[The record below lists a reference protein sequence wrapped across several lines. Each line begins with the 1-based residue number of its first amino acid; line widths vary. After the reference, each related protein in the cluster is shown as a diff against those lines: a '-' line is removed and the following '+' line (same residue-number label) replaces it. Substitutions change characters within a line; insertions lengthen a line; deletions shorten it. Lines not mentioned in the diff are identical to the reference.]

1 MAAAPTIPVIDIA
14 PFLSGGS
21 MERRSA
27 ARTFGRTFEHI
38 GFACIV
44 GHGIPE
50 KTVLRTYEAAR
61 HFFDLPEEE
70 KLLSA
75 ITNRVK
81 DRGYVPMGV
90 ESVAI
95 TRNQIQ
101 PPDLCEALVF
111 NAMDKEPG
119 VPQPGSIS
127 DVTGNIYPR
136 SPKDLAEALYDYF
149 LRIDRFANILM
160 QIAALALDLQEDFF
174 APYVNRRRGRLRVIN
189 YPDQGKDPLPGQL
202 RYGAH
207 SDYGSFTI
215 LRQDAAPGGLQVQMP
230 NGSWEDVQPMP
241 EAFVINI
248 GDLMARWTND
258 RWKSTLHR
266 VANPPRE
273 AVGTT
278 RRISMAYFVG
288 VNADAMI
295 ECLAS
300 CRSVGQEAKYAPV
313 RAAEYIASKL
323 DRSML
328 VQ

>member
-1 MAAAPTIPVIDIA
+1 MTETATILVIDIA

-21 MERRSA
+21 MDRQRV
-27 ARTFGRTFEHI
+27 ARTFGRTFEEI

-50 KTVLRTYEAAR
+50 EIVLRTYDAAR
-61 HFFDLPEEE
+61 RFFDLPEQE
-70 KLLSA
+70 KLLSSIA
-75 ITNRVK
+75 DRVK
-81 DRGYVPMGV
+81 DRGYVPIGV

-101 PPDLCEALVF
+101 PADLCEALVF
-111 NAMDKEPG
+111 NAMDRETG

-127 DVTGNIYPR
+127 DTTGNIYPR
-136 SPKDLAEALYDYF
+136 APKGLAPAFHDYF
-149 LRIDRFANILM
+149 LQIDKFAGRLM
-160 QIAALALDLQEDFF
+160 QIAALALDLREDFF
-174 APYVNRRRGRLRVIN
+174 DPHTNRRRGRLRVIN
-189 YPDQGKDPLPGQL
+189 YPDQGEEPLPGQL

-215 LRQDAAPGGLQVQMP
+215 LRQDAAPGELQVQMP
-230 NGSWEDVQPMP
+230 NGSWEDVRPMP

-266 VANPPRE
+266 VSNPPRNV
-273 AVGTT
+273 VGTT

-295 ECLAS
+295 ECLGT
-300 CRSVGQEAKYAPV
+300 CKSVDQEAKYAPV
-313 RAAEYIASKL
+313 RAADYIAEKL